1 MPTKKNKS
9 HLKLQHRIKIQVGIE
24 KGLSAK
30 TIAYACRTNVTTIYR
45 EIKRNLIVKK
55 NNRNKNVCAN
65 RNNCSIFKNFGGKM
79 CDPDCSRFI
88 RYICPEKTNFPFVC
102 NNCPKKYNCNHD
114 KHFYSAD
121 KADEIS
127 NSRLSKSRIGIRVSE
142 DDFNEIDNIVSPLVL
157 KKQSLNHI
165 LTTHTE
171 IDVTERT
178 LRNWINK
185 GYMQAR
191 NIDLPRKV
199 VFKVNRNYVSRVS
212 KPAAVLDG
220 RMYRDYKLFTKK
232 HPEKLV
238 SQFDTVH
245 GLITDSKTILTIHF
259 PSISFQFGLL
269 LSVCESDEINS
280 KLLELRDKIGLEE
293 WNRIFSIMLTDNGS
307 EFNKFHEL
315 EVNDETG
322 EIISNVF
329 FCDPYKSS
337 QKGACERNHELF
349 RYIQPKKH
357 SIEYLTQD
365 ILNDYFS
372 NINCLYRKGLN
383 GVRPYDLAKLV
394 LGETFLSIIGI
405 YEVKPDDVTFK
416 KKELLKK

>member
-1 MPTKKNKS
+1 MSTKKNKS
-9 HLKLQHRIKIQVGIE
+9 HLTLHYRIKIQAGIE
-24 KGLSAK
+24 RGSTAK
-30 TIAYACRTNVTTIYR
+30 AIAYLCRTNISTIYR
-45 EIKRNLIVKK
+45 EIKRNLTIRK
-55 NNRNKNVCAN
+55 NNTYKNICAN
-65 RNNCSIFKNFGGKM
+65 RHNCVIFKNSHGSK
-79 CDPDCSRFI
+79 CNPDCHKFI
-88 RYICPEKTNFPFVC
+88 RYICPEKTKFPFVC
-102 NNCPKKYNCNHD
+102 NNCPKKNNCNHD
-114 KHFYSAD
+114 KQFYYAD
-121 KADEIS
+121 KADELS
-127 NSRLSKSRIGIRVSE
+127 TKRLIETRLGIRINE
-142 DDFNEIDNIVSPLVL
+142 EEFNVIDNIVSPLIL

-171 IDVTERT
+171 IDVSERT

-185 GYMQAR
+185 GYMKAR
-191 NIDLPRKV
+191 NVDLPRKV
-199 VFKVNRNYVSRVS
+199 AFKVDRNYVSRIS
-212 KPAAVLDG
+212 KPASILEG
-220 RMYRDYKLFTKK
+220 RMYKDYKLFVKK

-245 GLITDSKTILTIHF
+245 GLISDNKTVLTIHF
-259 PSISFQFGLL
+259 PSISFQFGIL
-269 LSVCESDEINS
+269 LSSCETNEVNA
-280 KLLELRDKIGLEE
+280 KLFELRKKIGLDE
-293 WNRIFSIMLTDNGS
+293 WKRIFPIMLTDNGI
-307 EFNKFHEL
+307 EFNRIHEL
-315 EVNDETG
+315 EVDEETG

-337 QKGACERNHELF
+337 QKGSCERNHELF

-394 LGETFLSIIGI
+394 LGEHFLSIIGI
-405 YEVKPDDVTFK
+405 FEVKPDDVTFK

>member
-24 KGLSAK
+24 KGSSAK
-30 TIAYACRTNVTTIYR
+30 TIANICRTNVTTIYR
-45 EIKRNLIVKK
+45 EIKRNLTIKK
-55 NNRNKNVCAN
+55 SLRNKNICAN
-65 RNNCSIFKNFGGKM
+65 RYNCSIFKDSGGKL
-79 CDPDCSRFI
+79 CNTDCTKFIRFI
-88 RYICPEKTNFPFVC
+88 CKEKTKFPFVC
-102 NNCPKKYNCNHD
+102 NNCSKKNNCNHERY
-114 KHFYSAD
+114 FYIANN
-121 KADEIS
+121 ADEIS
-127 NSRLSKSRIGIRVSE
+127 RNRLSVTRVGIRVSE

-199 VFKVNRNYVSRVS
+199 SFKVNRNYVSRIS
-212 KPAAVLDG
+212 KPASILNG
-220 RMYRDYKLFTKK
+220 RMYRDYKIFIKE

-245 GLITDSKTILTIHF
+245 GLITDNKTILTIHF
-259 PSISFQFGLL
+259 PSISFQFGIL
-269 LSVCESDEINS
+269 LSSCEMNEVNK
-280 KLLELRDKIGLEE
+280 KLLELRNKISLEE
-293 WNRIFSIMLTDNGS
+293 WKRIFGIILTDNGH
-307 EFNKFHEL
+307 EFNKIHEL
-315 EVNDETG
+315 ELNEETG
-322 EIISNVF
+322 EILSNVF

-349 RYIQPKKH
+349 RYIQPKKQ

-383 GVRPYDLAKLV
+383 GVRPYDLAKII
-394 LGETFLSIIGI
+394 LGEHFLSIIGV
-405 YEVKPDDVTFK
+405 YEINPDDVTFIK
-416 KKELLKK
+416 KNLLKK

>member
-9 HLKLQHRIKIQVGIE
+9 HLTLQYRIKIQVGIE
-24 KGLSAK
+24 KGSSAK
-30 TIAYACRTNVTTIYR
+30 TIANICRTNKSTIYR
-45 EIKRNLIVKK
+45 EIKRNLTIRK
-55 NNRNKNVCAN
+55 NKTAKNICAN
-65 RNNCSIFKNFGGKM
+65 RPNCSIFKNSNGAK
-79 CDPDCSRFI
+79 CNHDCHKFI
-88 RYICPEKTNFPFVC
+88 RYICPEKTKFPFVC

-114 KHFYSAD
+114 KQFYYANV
-121 KADEIS
+121 ADEIS
-127 NSRLSKSRIGIRVSE
+127 NKRLSETRMGIKISKE
-142 DDFNEIDNIVSPLVL
+142 DFDIIDNIVSPLVL

-171 IDVTERT
+171 IDVSERT
-178 LRNWINK
+178 LRNWINN

-199 VFKVNRNYVSRVS
+199 SFKVNRNYVSRVS
-212 KPAAVLDG
+212 KPASILEG
-220 RMYRDYKLFTKK
+220 RMYRDYKIFIKK
-232 HPEKLV
+232 HPDKLV

-245 GLITDSKTILTIHF
+245 GLVTDSKTILTIHF
-259 PSISFQFGLL
+259 PSISFQFGIL
-269 LSVCESDEINS
+269 LSSCEMDEVNN
-280 KLLELRDKIGLEE
+280 KLLELRNKIGIDE
-293 WNRIFSIMLTDNGS
+293 WNRIFGIILTDNGK
-307 EFNKFHEL
+307 EFNRIHEL
-315 EVNDETG
+315 EINEETG

-349 RYIQPKKH
+349 RYIQPKKQ

-383 GVRPYDLAKLV
+383 GVRPYDLAKLI
-394 LGETFLSIIGI
+394 LGELFLSIIGI

-416 KKELLKK
+416 KKDLLKK